1 MSGTC
6 QREAAGSE
14 VTEAGSNVVLIGGT
28 QSREIGA
35 ALAGLELE
43 FELVESVERVVEC
56 DTVPA
61 LVVLWAEDNLARATT
76 RDLEPLRREIPAV
89 PVVMV
94 CASLRPG
101 ELRLALAA
109 GVSGVVLESELDPA
123 LGACLQAASSGQVC
137 VPKQQSRQVEPAPL
151 SPREKQ
157 ILGLVVMG
165 YMNSEIASRLFV
177 AESTVK
183 SHLSSVFGKLGV
195 RSRNEAVDLIL
206 DSERGLG
213 MGILGLGGDPIE
225 TIEPKAAAR

>member
-14 VTEAGSNVVLIGGT
+14 VTEAGSNVVLIDGART
-28 QSREIGA
+28 PEIGA
-35 ALAGLELE
+35 ALAAQGLE
-43 FELVESVERVVEC
+43 FELVESVGELLGR
-56 DTVPA
+56 DAGPA
-61 LVVLWAEDNLARATT
+61 LVVLWAEDSLARTT
-76 RDLEPLRREIPAV
+76 NGELEPLRREMADA
-89 PVVMV
+89 PVVVV
-94 CASLRPG
+94 CEGLRPG

-109 GVSGVVLESELDPA
+109 GVSGVVLASELA
-123 LGACLQAASSGQVC
+123 STLGACLQAARSGQVC
-137 VPKQQSRQVEPAPL
+137 VPKQQSRQVEPTPL
-151 SPREKQ
+151 SAREKQ

-165 YMNSEIASRLFV
+165 YMNSEIAAQLFV

-183 SHLSSVFGKLGV
+183 SHLSSIFGKLGV